1 MSKRQEI
8 RERRRREQI
17 RNRILVIMLVVAGA
31 LLITFAL
38 ILPSLNN
45 ARTAASVTQTAANAP
60 PAPINTVTPKV
71 FTVPVD
77 MTTVGNP
84 NAPVKVDVWEDFQCP
99 RCAEYSQQTETLV
112 FQNYVET
119 GKVLYTFHFFY
130 VADLN
135 AEGESHHAAN
145 AAMCAAE
152 QGRFW
157 DYHDTLFANWNGEN
171 QGAFLDPRLV
181 AFAETIGLD
190 MNSFNQ
196 CFSEKRYKNFI
207 DQDNQKGLDMG
218 VHGTPSAFVNG
229 TIVNPGYVPSYE
241 QLVQAIESA
250 LAGE

>member
-45 ARTAASVTQTAANAP
+45 ARTAASTTQTAANAP
-60 PAPINTVTPKV
+60 PALINTVTPKV

-77 MTTVGNP
+77 KTTVGNP

-196 CFSEKRYKNFI
+196 CFNEKRYKNFI

-229 TIVNPGYVPSYE
+229 TIVNPGYVPSYD
-241 QLVQAIESA
+241 QLAQAIDAA
-250 LAGE
+250 LAGK